1 MARDGDWALVRLP
14 SGELRRVHADCR
26 ATIGTLSNS
35 EHTNISL
42 GKAGRTR
49 WLGRRPHNRG
59 VAMNPVDHPMGGGE
73 GRTSGGGHPRSP
85 WGKQTK
91 GLRTRNNKRTDVYRV
106 SRRAK

>member
-1 MARDGDWALVRLP
+1 
-14 SGELRRVHADCR
+14 
-26 ATIGTLSNS
+26 
-35 EHTNISL
+35 
-42 GKAGRTR
+42 
-49 WLGRRPHNRG
+49 
-59 VAMNPVDHPMGGGE
+59 MGGGE